1 MTARKP
7 KGQGAPVLCLI
18 DGSALAF
25 RSYYAF
31 IRRPLLNSRGKN
43 VSAVYGFASS
53 LIKILEDIEPDYIVV
68 AFDTPEPTFRHEEY
82 EDYKATREAPPD
94 ELIEQFPAIEEL
106 VETFGIPSIAMPG
119 YEADDV
125 IGTLA
130 TRARAEGVSS
140 VVVSGDKDFFQLV
153 GDGITVFDPGKDI
166 TYTPATVEERFGVP
180 PVKVTEVLGLMGDAS
195 DNVPGVPGI
204 GKKTAVALISEYG
217 TIEEVLA
224 HLDDISG
231 PKRRKSLEEFAQQ
244 ALDSRGLV
252 TIHVDA
258 PVELNLPD
266 LVREPPDVER
276 VSSFLTEYEFPSLV
290 KRVVPLSARTG
301 DTAGFRLVDTKKGLD
316 ALVRELESS
325 GGFAVDLETTSL
337 DPILAEVVGVAVAT
351 GKRDAAYVPVAREGG
366 AGDGD
371 RGLPSER
378 VLGALRGVL
387 EDSDLPKYGQ
397 NLKYDHEVLRSYGIT
412 LAPIAFDTMIAS
424 YLIDPGKRQHNLAA
438 LALEHLGRRM
448 TSIEDLIGKGSD
460 QLSFADVSIDA
471 ARDYACDDA
480 ATAFELTELFRE
492 SVREAGLEELMSEVE
507 LPLVPVLAGME
518 LAGVALDV
526 PFVEALGDKL
536 GREIDALRAKVCKSA
551 GADFNLDSPKQV
563 GEVLFEK
570 LKLPKGRRT
579 KTGYSTDIRVLER
592 LRETHEVP
600 GLLLSYRQLMKLKAG
615 YLDALPKLVNPKTG
629 RLHTSFNQ
637 TVASTGRLSSSNPNL
652 QNIPVRTEIG
662 REIRRAFVAEEGR
675 VLVSADY
682 SQIEL
687 RLMAH
692 LSGDDALIAAFRA
705 GKDVHRSTAALIFGK
720 DEEKVSLGERDWAKT
735 VNFGIM
741 YGMSAFGLARQLEI
755 GNDEAVEFIERYFGM
770 YPGVRDYTEQVTD
783 EAARSGYA
791 TTILG
796 RRRPVSGLDSEN
808 ARVRTLAERVA
819 VNTPIQG
826 SAADLI
832 KVAMLG
838 IDRRIATGA
847 LPCDMVLQVHDELVF
862 EVDETA
868 VDDVIGAVREE
879 MENPDGFD
887 LAVPIVANA
896 AHGANWYEAH

>member
-1 MTARKP
+1 MTAPKP
-7 KGQGAPVLCLI
+7 RGQGAPVLCLI
-18 DGSALAF
+18 DGSALAY

-53 LIKILEDIEPDYIVV
+53 LIKILEDLEPDYIVV
-68 AFDTPEPTFRHEEY
+68 AFDTPEPTFRHVEY
-82 EDYKATREAPPD
+82 ADYKATREEPPD
-94 ELIEQFPAIEEL
+94 ELIEQFPAINEL
-106 VETFGIPSIAMPG
+106 VETFGIPLIAMPG

-125 IGTLA
+125 IGTLV

-153 GDGITVFDPGKDI
+153 GDGVTVFDPGKGI
-166 TYTPATVEERFGVP
+166 TYTPATVEEKFGVP
-180 PVKVTEVLGLMGDAS
+180 PEQVTDVLGLMGDAS

-231 PKRRKSLEEFAQQ
+231 PKRRKNLGEFAQQ
-244 ALDSRGLV
+244 ALDSRRLV
-252 TIHVDA
+252 TIHVEA
-258 PVELNLPD
+258 PVELGLED
-266 LVREPPDVER
+266 LVREPPDAER

-290 KRVVPLSARTG
+290 KRLVPLSARTA
-301 DTAGFRLVDTKKGLD
+301 DTAGFRLVATKKELD
-316 ALVRELESS
+316 ALIAQLKTS

-351 GKRDAAYVPVAREGG
+351 GKRDAAYVPIARDGG
-366 AGDGD
+366 G
-371 RGLPSER
+371 GLPSEE
-378 VLGALRGVL
+378 VLSAFRGVL
-387 EDSDLPKYGQ
+387 EDPGLPKYGQ

-412 LAPIAFDTMIAS
+412 LAPIAFDTMVAS
-424 YLIDPGKRQHNLAA
+424 YLIDPGKRRHNLAA

-448 TSIEDLIGKGSD
+448 TSIEDLIGKGKE
-460 QLSFADVSIDA
+460 QLSFADVSVEA

-480 ATAFELTELFRE
+480 ATAYELTELLRE
-492 SVREAGLEELMSEVE
+492 SVREAGLERLLLEVE

-526 PFVEALGDKL
+526 PFVDALGEKL
-536 GREIDALRAKVCKSA
+536 GLEIDELRAKVCESA
-551 GADFNLDSPKQV
+551 GTDFNLDSPKQV
-563 GEVLFEK
+563 GEVLFER
-570 LKLPKGRRT
+570 LKLPRGRRT
-579 KTGYSTDIRVLER
+579 KTGYSTDIRVLEG

-637 TVASTGRLSSSNPNL
+637 TVAATGRLSSSNPNL

-662 REIRRAFVAEEGR
+662 REIRKAFVAEEGR
-675 VLVSADY
+675 VLISADY

-692 LSGDDALIAAFRA
+692 LSGDEGLIAAFEA
-705 GKDVHRSTAALIFGK
+705 GNDVHRSTAALIFGK
-720 DEEKVSLGERDWAKT
+720 DEEDVSTAERDWSKT

-755 GNDEAVEFIERYFGM
+755 GNDEAFEFIERYFGM
-770 YPGVRDYTEQVTD
+770 YPGVRDYTEQVTE

-796 RRRPVSGLDSEN
+796 RRRPVEGLDSEN

-838 IDRRIATGA
+838 VDRRIATGA

-862 EVDETA
+862 EVDEAA
-868 VDDVIGAVREE
+868 VEDVVEAVREE
-879 MENPDGFD
+879 MENPAGFD
-887 LAVPIVANA
+887 LDVPIVVNA